1 MSFCLE
7 ITGWKNRPFAI
18 WEEYPVKFK
27 QRMLAALFIMILVPM
42 IMTPVY
48 LAVSA
53 EPGVAYIQRKDGVN
67 IFVHSEKDNRGPM

>member
-1 MSFCLE
+1 
-7 ITGWKNRPFAI
+7 
-18 WEEYPVKFK
+18 
-27 QRMLAALFIMILVPM
+27 MLAALFIMILVPM

>member
-1 MSFCLE
+1 M
-7 ITGWKNRPFAI
+7 
-18 WEEYPVKFK
+18 KFK

-53 EPGVAYIQRKDGVN
+53 TLGGGYIQRKYGVN